1 MASDLKLIS
10 AEVCPYAQ
18 RTRLTLL
25 EKGLDCEMV
34 EIDLRNKP
42 AWFVEVSPYSK
53 VPVLLHGQTRIWES
67 NIINEYLDETF
78 PEPRLT
84 PATAADRAAM
94 RIWIAHDDTR
104 FVPATYKVL
113 LARDDPDKQKLYRD
127 TILEAFTFMER
138 EALGKRSGGPWWLG
152 EQLTL
157 ADLAIYP
164 HMERL
169 AVLQEYRGILLPPEC
184 GRLREWLAAMQERP
198 SVRATM
204 RDDAYHI
211 AAYAKY
217 ADASANGT
225 TAADMRL

>member
-1 MASDLKLIS
+1 MTAELKLAS

-18 RTRLTLL
+18 RTRLVLL

-42 AWFVEVSPYSK
+42 DWFAAVSPYSK
-53 VPVLLHGQTRIWES
+53 VPVLLHGDVRIWES
-67 NIINEYLDETF
+67 NIINEYLEESF

-84 PATAADRAAM
+84 PASAAQRAAM
-94 RIWIAHDDTR
+94 RIWIAHDDTK

-113 LARDDPDKQKLYRD
+113 LARDEPEKQELYRR
-127 TILEAFTFMER
+127 TILDCLRFMEE
-138 EALGKRSGGPWWLG
+138 EALAKRSGGPWWLG
-152 EQLTL
+152 SELSL

-169 AVLQEYRGILLPPEC
+169 AVLREYRGIDLPPSC

-204 RDDAYHI
+204 KDDAYHI

>member
-10 AEVCPYAQ
+10 AEVCPFAQ

-42 AWFVEVSPYSK
+42 AWFAQVSPYSK

-138 EALGKRSGGPWWLG
+138 EALARRSSGPWWLG

-169 AVLQEYRGILLPPEC
+169 AVLQEYRGITLPPEC

>member
-1 MASDLKLIS
+1 MAQGLKLVS

-18 RTRLTLL
+18 RTRLVLL
-25 EKGLDCEMV
+25 EKGLDCETV

-42 AWFVEVSPYSK
+42 DWFASVSPYSK
-53 VPVLLHGQTRIWES
+53 VPVLLHGDVGIWES
-67 NIINEYLDETF
+67 NIINAYLDEVF
-78 PEPRLT
+78 PEPSLT
-84 PATAADRAAM
+84 PGDAAARAAM
-94 RIWIAHDDTR
+94 RIWIAHDDTK

-113 LARDDPDKQKLYRD
+113 LARDEPEKQELYRD
-127 TILEAFTFMER
+127 TILGCLRFMEH
-138 EALGKRSGGPWWLG
+138 EALGKRRSGPWWLG
-152 EQLTL
+152 EQLSL

-169 AVLQEYRGILLPPEC
+169 AVLREYRGIELPAEC
-184 GRLREWLAAMQERP
+184 GRLREWLSAMQERS

-204 RDDAYHI
+204 KDDAYHI